1 MRILIAGDFCDKN
14 RVTNYLLQNKYENL
28 LGEIL
33 PVTSQHDYSIVNF
46 EFPISTSSAEPIKK
60 NGPNLSGHQEA
71 VEAIKYAGFDC
82 CTLANNH
89 ILDQGE
95 DCGNYTKQVI
105 EQYGMD
111 TVGFGTNSTTSRD
124 VLYKTIHDETLAV
137 INCCEHEFSVATD
150 ISAGA
155 CGMDPIHQF
164 YSIQEA
170 RKNADYIIVIT
181 HGGHEHFCHPS
192 PRMKSLYRFFIDAGA
207 DVVINHHQH
216 CYCGYEVYKNK
227 QIFYGLGNFLF
238 DNPNRRHMLWNLGY
252 MVSLNMCKGIID
264 FSLIPYTQ
272 CNEEVTISLLKNDE
286 VIVFKENIQALNTIL
301 VDDMK
306 LKTIINAYYQESAVS
321 ELCVLEPYSSY
332 WSTKLLSMGL
342 LPNFIKGRK
351 LASMLNH
358 IECESHRDKLLYAL
372 KKAL

>member
-1 MRILIAGDFCDKN
+1 
-14 RVTNYLLQNKYENL
+14 
-28 LGEIL
+28 
-33 PVTSQHDYSIVNF
+33 
-46 EFPISTSSAEPIKK
+46 
-60 NGPNLSGHQEA
+60 
-71 VEAIKYAGFDC
+71 
-82 CTLANNH
+82 
-89 ILDQGE
+89 
-95 DCGNYTKQVI
+95 
-105 EQYGMD
+105 
-111 TVGFGTNSTTSRD
+111 
-124 VLYKTIHDETLAV
+124 
-137 INCCEHEFSVATD
+137 
-150 ISAGA
+150 
-155 CGMDPIHQF
+155 
-164 YSIQEA
+164 
-170 RKNADYIIVIT
+170 
-181 HGGHEHFCHPS
+181 
-192 PRMKSLYRFFIDAGA
+192 MKSLYRFFIDAGA

>member
-46 EFPISTSSAEPIKK
+46 EFPISTFSAEPIKK